1 MKKLLPLVMMQLRDK
16 IDFSLSNKKGLFREI
31 AFTLIKFIIVAAITF
46 VLLYLLQFF
55 GVFYYSEAARIMILV
70 LTFSLAL
77 SLITCTKDLMLNLY
91 FSDDNKVLI
100 TLPANANV
108 LFLSKL
114 VVFYIYEI
122 KRSLG
127 FLLPITFGSVLY
139 LTTVQ
144 GASIWVFIWMIIPML
159 FILMLPVLLGALLS
173 IPVMFVYRF
182 FKKYQIAFLI
192 FIVLVGGA
200 TIFGI
205 VTLINMIPENID
217 LMNQW
222 PSIRNW
228 IKEFLLNVEQNLFV
242 MRNLVSSIIGER
254 ASNDS
259 PAVIT
264 YMTFF
269 KFIIIVLGDF
279 VILFLAYCLSRPL
292 FFNMMSKN
300 FENNTK
306 VGKQGRNVRHN
317 KSLTFLNKE
326 LKINLRT
333 ISISVNYL
341 LIYIALPI
349 MVLLLNALYKAMDTK
364 YIGDILIYTFNI
376 LIICL
381 PLLASNALV
390 ATYYSREGRA
400 GYMKKVKPI
409 YALYPLLSKL
419 FFNVIF
425 SIPTVFVTVFIFGN
439 SVDFDIKLSLCLSIA
454 ILFLH
459 LGHMLWSATFD
470 IMNPQNEQYATT
482 GAQID
487 NPNENKSTIFAFILS
502 FLFAIIAFVLFNE
515 TGESSIASYMVPA
528 VKLLFISILF
538 FIVIG
543 NLFVK
548 RIKAFYY
555 E

>member
-16 IDFSLSNKKGLFREI
+16 IDFSLSNKKALFREI
-31 AFTLIKFIIVAAITF
+31 AFILIKFIIVAAITF

-269 KFIIIVLGDF
+269 KFII
-279 VILFLAYCLSRPL
+279 
-292 FFNMMSKN
+292 
-300 FENNTK
+300 
-306 VGKQGRNVRHN
+306 
-317 KSLTFLNKE
+317 LNC
-326 LKINLRT
+326 
-333 ISISVNYL
+333 Y
-341 LIYIALPI
+341 
-349 MVLLLNALYKAMDTK
+349 
-364 YIGDILIYTFNI
+364 
-376 LIICL
+376 
-381 PLLASNALV
+381 
-390 ATYYSREGRA
+390 
-400 GYMKKVKPI
+400 
-409 YALYPLLSKL
+409 
-419 FFNVIF
+419 F
-425 SIPTVFVTVFIFGN
+425 S
-439 SVDFDIKLSLCLSIA
+439 
-454 ILFLH
+454 
-459 LGHMLWSATFD
+459 
-470 IMNPQNEQYATT
+470 
-482 GAQID
+482 
-487 NPNENKSTIFAFILS
+487 
-502 FLFAIIAFVLFNE
+502 
-515 TGESSIASYMVPA
+515 
-528 VKLLFISILF
+528 
-538 FIVIG
+538 
-543 NLFVK
+543 
-548 RIKAFYY
+548 
-555 E
+555 

>member
-16 IDFSLSNKKGLFREI
+16 IDLTLSDKKSLFREI
-31 AFTLIKFIIVAAITF
+31 IFTVIKFVIVAAITY
-46 VLLYLLQFF
+46 VLLFLLQTL

-100 TLPANANV
+100 TLPANANI

-114 VVFYIYEI
+114 IVFYIYEI

-139 LTTVQ
+139 LTTVN
-144 GASIWVFIWMIIPML
+144 GASVGVFFWMILPML

-205 VTLINMIPENID
+205 VSLINLIPENID

-228 IKEFLLNVEQNLFV
+228 IKDFLLSLEQNLFV
-242 MRNLVSSIIGER
+242 MRNLVSTIIGER
-254 ASNDS
+254 ATNDS
-259 PAVIT
+259 AATLSYV
-264 YMTFF
+264 TFF
-269 KFIIIVLGDF
+269 KFVIIVLGDF
-279 VILFLAYCLSRPL
+279 VVLFLAYCLSRPL

-306 VGKQGRNVRHN
+306 IGKHGRNVRHN
-317 KSLTFLNKE
+317 KNLTFINKE

-349 MVLLLNALYKAMDTK
+349 MVLLLNALYEAMDTK
-364 YIGDILIYTFNI
+364 YIGDILIITFNV

-439 SVDFDIKLSLCLSIA
+439 SVEFDFKLSLCLSLA
-454 ILFLH
+454 VLFLH

-482 GAQID
+482 GGQID
-487 NPNENKSTIFAFILS
+487 NPNESKSTLFAFIIS
-502 FLFAIIAFVLFNE
+502 FMFAIIAFVLFNE
-515 TGESSIASYMVPA
+515 SGFASYMIPA
-528 VKLLFISILF
+528 VKLLFISLIF
-538 FIVIG
+538 FVVIG
-543 NLFVK
+543 SLFIK